1 MENTTRPFTHLIK
14 GIIIAVL
21 LMVLDYMA
29 RKATTELPSAIQFL
43 PLACMVIGIA
53 ASCIIYGYQTNGT
66 LGFGDLFAH
75 GFKTTAVVAVI
86 MAVYT
91 FIIIKYVFPPTAH
104 DIDLATKAIL
114 DQGGI
119 LEQEARQKAIGNAK
133 NAWVIEVSGTIMAK
147 VVIGLAGS
155 LIGAA
160 LANLAFAKKKP

>member
-1 MENTTRPFTHLIK
+1 
-14 GIIIAVL
+14 
-21 LMVLDYMA
+21 MVLDYMG
-29 RKATTELPSAIQFL
+29 RKATTQLPAAIQLL
-43 PLACMVIGIA
+43 PLICMVTGIA

-66 LGFGDLFAH
+66 TGFGDLFAH

-86 MAVYT
+86 MAIYT

-104 DIDLATKAIL
+104 DIDLATKAFL

-133 NAWVIEVSGTIMAK
+133 NAWIIEVSLTTMAR
-147 VVIGLAGS
+147 VVIGVAGS